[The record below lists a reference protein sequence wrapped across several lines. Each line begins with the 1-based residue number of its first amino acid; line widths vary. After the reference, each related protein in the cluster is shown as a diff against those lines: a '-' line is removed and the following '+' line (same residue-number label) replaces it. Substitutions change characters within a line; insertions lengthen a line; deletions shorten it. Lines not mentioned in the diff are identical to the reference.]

1 MALRRPSSAPA
12 TRTPTKA
19 PRSLSAKLLR
29 AHSNSE
35 FDEKRLRRLLKKKLK
50 QHEQE
55 AKSLREAAAAEGRE
69 AHMPFQLVADPAS
82 PYGMRCSFDGP
93 ASAKKH
99 GFDDWAPASPRGSA
113 LEPLT
118 PGAEPAPRPA
128 SAPAGRRPPP
138 EPAEAA
144 EPAVAWAASPDKYS
158 QRKLFPT
165 RPPRRRARPRR
176 RGAARSSRRRGADRA
191 RRGLPALAR
200 PRAPGG
206 RGPRA
211 GAGAATPPREAAA
224 AERLKSAMTIQKA
237 RRGRVARD
245 LIYYSARLARAAG
258 QNMRLLLQIRI
269 QRKRRALRR
278 VAWFFAATER
288 FRRFK
293 HASARIHRSARA
305 MQRGVRD
312 FAACTTARVAVL
324 RLLWLR
330 SARQLLRDDDAWDK
344 VSERMDV
351 VRDRLVRKGV
361 LKAPSSGHLDP
372 ALVRDVAGAALAHA
386 DPQREEQIVILLRD
400 LRAEHRARWSEEAR
414 RAHHAASRTYSGT
427 EAFRLLALD
436 DIHRRASA
444 LVPQD
449 PGLRKWPLMAFFRPP
464 GFARSFLGDGDSRPP
479 RWRHH
484 DSLKGRVYDVL
495 LAYRAAEAF
504 EEHSKDYRRASTRA
518 SLIANAIDMERAKRA
533 LGSIHFRDA
542 PVDRGGTQAKKKVAF
557 VEEPA
562 RTRGHG
568 TLAAYKGKLGNS
580 VGPSLVQ

>member
-1 MALRRPSSAPA
+1 M
-12 TRTPTKA
+12 
-19 PRSLSAKLLR
+19 
-29 AHSNSE
+29 
-35 FDEKRLRRLLKKKLK
+35 
-50 QHEQE
+50 
-55 AKSLREAAAAEGRE
+55 
-69 AHMPFQLVADPAS
+69 
-82 PYGMRCSFDGP
+82 
-93 ASAKKH
+93 
-99 GFDDWAPASPRGSA
+99 
-113 LEPLT
+113 
-118 PGAEPAPRPA
+118 
-128 SAPAGRRPPP
+128 
-138 EPAEAA
+138 
-144 EPAVAWAASPDKYS
+144 
-158 QRKLFPT
+158 
-165 RPPRRRARPRR
+165 
-176 RGAARSSRRRGADRA
+176 
-191 RRGLPALAR
+191 
-200 PRAPGG
+200 
-206 RGPRA
+206 
-211 GAGAATPPREAAA
+211 
-224 AERLKSAMTIQKA
+224 
-237 RRGRVARD
+237 
-245 LIYYSARLARAAG
+245 
-258 QNMRLLLQIRI
+258 
-269 QRKRRALRR
+269 
-278 VAWFFAATER
+278 
-288 FRRFK
+288 
-293 HASARIHRSARA
+293 
-305 MQRGVRD
+305 
-312 FAACTTARVAVL
+312 
-324 RLLWLR
+324 
-330 SARQLLRDDDAWDK
+330 LRDDDAWDK